1 MSRRRGC
8 SVPLELARNPLLNYS
23 HLYDL
28 FLSCIHS
35 EELPKMRRDWCNSK
49 RSIEHVFQQFQFR
62 DMFISI
68 SGMRRERCPWW
79 WQQPYHYSL
88 PVWVQWVLMQ
98 KLIFLDRMPP
108 VNSWWPTIVQESALW
123 KNAKATIARLNCLH
137 WYVLW
142 NSNVKISILH
152 LVKYINSSNTVKP
165 VLSGHRIKRTPSIKR
180 TVAEVPKFI
189 PLIFFKWHL
198 Y

>member
-1 MSRRRGC
+1 MIFFCPVFTAKNCPKCEGTGVTQEEALNMC
-8 SVPLELARNPLLNYS
+8 SSSSSSETCSFQSAVCAVKDVLGDDNSHWPLLA
-23 HLYDL
+23 
-28 FLSCIHS
+28 
-35 EELPKMRRDWCNSK
+35 
-49 RSIEHVFQQFQFR
+49 
-62 DMFISI
+62 
-68 SGMRRERCPWW
+68 
-79 WQQPYHYSL
+79 

-98 KLIFLDRMPP
+98 KLLFLDRMPP